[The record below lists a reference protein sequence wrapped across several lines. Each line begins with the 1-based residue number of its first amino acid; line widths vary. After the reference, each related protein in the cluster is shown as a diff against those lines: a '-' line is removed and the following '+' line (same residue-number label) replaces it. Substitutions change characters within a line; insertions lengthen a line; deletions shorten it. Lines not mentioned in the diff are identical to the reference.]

1 MDRRLLRIAVAGLFA
16 GCYVLLAAV
25 SAKLAIFSGVIAPLW
40 PPSGVALAF
49 LLIYG
54 LEHWP
59 GVAVGA
65 VLAALMS
72 GVVPAAAL
80 AIGVGRTAEALVG
93 VGLLTR
99 VGFDLR
105 LERRRDVF
113 ALILLGGLVSPV
125 VCVALGLLPLWLTG
139 ILEPA
144 HAAATAAMWWIG
156 DGLGILVV
164 TSAILVLRHTPWRL
178 PLGPR
183 RLEAVA
189 LAAVVLATPH
199 LVFSNTSAAS
209 YGIFPVLM
217 WAAIRFGQAGAVL
230 SMLYVAVIAFSYTVA
245 GDGPFGPVALV
256 GSMLWAQTFV
266 ATATATML
274 PLATAMKAEAQRA
287 RIDAARREAE
297 RTAATLR
304 ESEAKFR
311 ALAESIP
318 QIVWTTGEGG
328 ADYFNERWYVFTG
341 LDRQVRESWD
351 RAVHPEDLEE
361 VLELWRISQE
371 ERATFEA
378 EYRLRRADGSW
389 RWHLGRSVPL
399 KDSQGRVLRWFGT
412 ATDIDRQK
420 RVEDELARSRLLFQR
435 IADVSPDL
443 LYVYDLVERCY
454 VYVNRATAT
463 ILGYPP
469 QAAAVLGHSFLE
481 ALIHSDDKA
490 CLEAHHERLR
500 VLADGEVAEAEYR
513 LCHADGSWRVL
524 VSRDTVFARGADGE
538 ARQVLGQARD
548 VTERKRAE
556 ESLRL
561 AKEAADAANT
571 AKSAFLANV
580 SHELRT
586 PLGALLGFSELL
598 AESRPAERAAFVEAI
613 RRNGEMLSSIIDD
626 VLDLSKIEAD
636 RLDIERVPF
645 RLDELLMD
653 VQGMF
658 AIKTHE
664 RGIALSFDIE
674 PIKGLG
680 LCSDPVRLRQI
691 VINLVSN
698 AVKFTSGG
706 SVLVEARRVGDELV
720 IAVEDTGIGMSEEQR
735 ERLFQPFVQGDPS
748 MARRYGGTG
757 LGLALSR
764 RLARALGGEL
774 VLESTALGRGSR
786 FRVTLVASWVEV
798 APQAKGGVPKAAAK
812 LTGARLLVIDD
823 ARDNRAI
830 ITRFLQ
836 AVGAAVDTAESGA
849 AGVEAA
855 LAHGYDLVLMD
866 IQMPEMDG
874 YEALARLRAAGFR
887 QPVVALTAH
896 ALKSERER
904 AMARGFDAYLTKPIH
919 RPVLYGTIAELL
931 PTSGA

>member
-1 MDRRLLRIAVAGLFA
+1 
-16 GCYVLLAAV
+16 
-25 SAKLAIFSGVIAPLW
+25 
-40 PPSGVALAF
+40 
-49 LLIYG
+49 
-54 LEHWP
+54 
-59 GVAVGA
+59 
-65 VLAALMS
+65 
-72 GVVPAAAL
+72 
-80 AIGVGRTAEALVG
+80 
-93 VGLLTR
+93 
-99 VGFDLR
+99 
-105 LERRRDVF
+105 
-113 ALILLGGLVSPV
+113 
-125 VCVALGLLPLWLTG
+125 
-139 ILEPA
+139 
-144 HAAATAAMWWIG
+144 
-156 DGLGILVV
+156 
-164 TSAILVLRHTPWRL
+164 
-178 PLGPR
+178 
-183 RLEAVA
+183 
-189 LAAVVLATPH
+189 
-199 LVFSNTSAAS
+199 
-209 YGIFPVLM
+209 
-217 WAAIRFGQAGAVL
+217 
-230 SMLYVAVIAFSYTVA
+230 
-245 GDGPFGPVALV
+245 
-256 GSMLWAQTFV
+256 
-266 ATATATML
+266 
-274 PLATAMKAEAQRA
+274 
-287 RIDAARREAE
+287 
-297 RTAATLR
+297 
-304 ESEAKFR
+304 
-311 ALAESIP
+311 
-318 QIVWTTGEGG
+318 
-328 ADYFNERWYVFTG
+328 
-341 LDRQVRESWD
+341 
-351 RAVHPEDLEE
+351 
-361 VLELWRISQE
+361 
-371 ERATFEA
+371 
-378 EYRLRRADGSW
+378 
-389 RWHLGRSVPL
+389 
-399 KDSQGRVLRWFGT
+399 
-412 ATDIDRQK
+412 
-420 RVEDELARSRLLFQR
+420 
-435 IADVSPDL
+435 
-443 LYVYDLVERCY
+443 
-454 VYVNRATAT
+454 
-463 ILGYPP
+463 
-469 QAAAVLGHSFLE
+469 
-481 ALIHSDDKA
+481 
-490 CLEAHHERLR
+490 
-500 VLADGEVAEAEYR
+500 
-513 LCHADGSWRVL
+513 
-524 VSRDTVFARGADGE
+524 
-538 ARQVLGQARD
+538 
-548 VTERKRAE
+548 
-556 ESLRL
+556 
-561 AKEAADAANT
+561 
-571 AKSAFLANV
+571 
-580 SHELRT
+580 
-586 PLGALLGFSELL
+586 
-598 AESRPAERAAFVEAI
+598 
-613 RRNGEMLSSIIDD
+613 
-626 VLDLSKIEAD
+626 
-636 RLDIERVPF
+636 VPF